1 MATTRQSTEVR
12 KEQIKEAVRM
22 IIYEK
27 GFKGLSIHN
36 LSQKLGLSEGAIYR
50 HFASKEQ
57 ILFDIVRDVREEMIE
72 NLQQIAL
79 KDTPPEER
87 LHEFM
92 CYHIRYLL
100 ENQGITIL
108 LFTEATYQQDV
119 ELKKH
124 LHDIFL
130 SIKQYLSKIVIDG
143 ITLGIWDPGLSV
155 ESVATLY
162 MSIPL
167 TLNIEMNLQPHESF
181 QHDFCERMYVLI
193 RKVLEKKRDQNPVS

>member
-1 MATTRQSTEVR
+1 MATIRQSTEIR

-36 LSQKLGLSEGAIYR
+36 LSAKLGLSEGAIYR
-50 HFASKEQ
+50 HFESKEQ
-57 ILFDIVRDVREEMIE
+57 ILFDIVMDVRKEMIE
-72 NLQQIAL
+72 NMRAIAL
-79 KDTPPEER
+79 KDTSPEER

-92 CYHIRYLL
+92 CYHIQYLL
-100 ENQGITIL
+100 NNKGITIL

-130 SIKQYLSKIVIDG
+130 SIKQYFSKILIDG
-143 ITLGIWDPGLSV
+143 ITLGVWDANLSV

-167 TLNIEMNLQPHESF
+167 TLNIEMNLQAHKGF
-181 QHDFCERMYVLI
+181 HHDFCERMFILI
-193 RKVLEKKRDQNPVS
+193 RKVLEKKT